1 MAVKKGGLG
10 PKGRGLGALLES
22 TSKEVS
28 EHTDGSVVLLDINKI
43 EPNREQPRKHF
54 QEDALEELSES
65 IKNYGVIQPV
75 VVKKKDDFYELI
87 AGERRWRASKIALP
101 QRRELR
107 HCTNDAPI
115 PPAPTMPSVVASLR
129 LMSKR

>member
-43 EPNREQPRKHF
+43 EPNREQ
-54 QEDALEELSES
+54 
-65 IKNYGVIQPV
+65 IG
-75 VVKKKDDFYELI
+75 
-87 AGERRWRASKIALP
+87 RA
-101 QRRELR
+101 
-107 HCTNDAPI
+107 H
-115 PPAPTMPSVVASLR
+115 V
-129 LMSKR
+129 

>member
-65 IKNYGVIQPV
+65 IKNYGV
-75 VVKKKDDFYELI
+75 FHS
-87 AGERRWRASKIALP
+87 RAWS
-101 QRRELR
+101 
-107 HCTNDAPI
+107 
-115 PPAPTMPSVVASLR
+115 VASAPGLPTI
-129 LMSKR
+129 LMYQ